1 MSHAVAMQCVLA
13 RVAQRPQAPRRT
25 RVVRAA
31 ASARADATPQP
42 AAPRHAVLAAVT
54 AFASASAGAALA
66 AVEVV
71 RHASRIFSQ

>member
-1 MSHAVAMQCVLA
+1 MQCVLA

>member
-1 MSHAVAMQCVLA
+1 MPGLA
-13 RVAQRPQAPRRT
+13 
-25 RVVRAA
+25 
-31 ASARADATPQP
+31 ADDWLQLHRN